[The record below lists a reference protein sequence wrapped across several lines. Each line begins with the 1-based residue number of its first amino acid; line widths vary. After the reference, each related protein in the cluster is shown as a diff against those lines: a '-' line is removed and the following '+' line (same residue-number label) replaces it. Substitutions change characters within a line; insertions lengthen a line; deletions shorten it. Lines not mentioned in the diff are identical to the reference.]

1 LIARLSQESPVVSRL
16 LAAPLLLGLTGC
28 ASLKGTYVVVT
39 SQQQLHLSQQASAEE
54 AEYYWTMADEHMRK
68 AREEWGHSDYGAA
81 EELAYAAAD
90 WARKAEEAAA
100 QGVRKRSLEGAT
112 DIVPEDLDTVP
123 EDPNKKRLIEP
134 ERIDTDFEEEEQ

>member
-1 LIARLSQESPVVSRL
+1 MSRF
-16 LAAPLLLGLTGC
+16 LAVPILLGLTGC

-54 AEYYWTMADEHMRK
+54 AEYLWTLADEYMSK

-112 DIVPEDLDTVP
+112 DIVPDDVVPVP
-123 EDPNKKRLIEP
+123 EDQNQKRLIEP